1 MRLPA
6 AYLELDPRVIPVRT
20 RVANEEQ
27 REKKK
32 RERGKGRKREGK
44 KKNYRSRKLSRF
56 APPLPLSL
64 SLFKRRNTSDSL
76 PRSSR
81 EERGS
86 IESRHDSRNGTF
98 ELGDFSR
105 ICSLPFLV
113 GRSVG
118 RSIGWKIEKNIARE
132 RERERE
138 TL

>member
-64 SLFKRRNTSDSL
+64 CLSSNAVIPPILFHVRREKNAVRLNRVTIRVTELSSLEILAGYVLCLSWS
-76 PRSSR
+76 
-81 EERGS
+81 
-86 IESRHDSRNGTF
+86 
-98 ELGDFSR
+98 
-105 ICSLPFLV
+105 V
-113 GRSVG
+113 GRSVDWLEN
-118 RSIGWKIEKNIARE
+118 REKYCSRE